1 VRAAVLLE
9 REVSQLPKRYRAMLL
24 GLTPSESM
32 NALHAAIVN
41 YEVGCVF

>member
-1 VRAAVLLE
+1 MLLE